1 MFFRPCEMSDDD
13 STDMLH
19 ARRQRGHLH
28 RFRKVRSNTADTAEV
43 LVEQALALLFGRADA
58 SSGDDYWFSV
68 STMREDW
75 DATPE
80 DWQADEVSDAV
91 PSR

>member
-1 MFFRPCEMSDDD
+1 MTTPTVEIRLTLAA
-13 STDMLH
+13 STARKLH
-19 ARRQRGHLH
+19 E
-28 RFRKVRSNTADTAEV
+28 TAQTHGVPAEV
-43 LVEQALALLFGRADA
+43 LVEQALALLFGSADA
-58 SSGDDYWFSV
+58 PSQDDYWVSV

-91 PSR
+91 SPR

>member
-1 MFFRPCEMSDDD
+1 MTTPTVEVHLTLPA
-13 STDMLH
+13 STARKLH
-19 ARRQRGHLH
+19 E
-28 RFRKVRSNTADTAEV
+28 TAQTHGVPAEV
-43 LVEQALALLFGRADA
+43 LVEQALALLFGPAYA

-80 DWQADEVSDAV
+80 DWQAGGDSN
-91 PSR
+91 

>member
-1 MFFRPCEMSDDD
+1 MTTPTVEIHLTLAANIARK
-13 STDMLH
+13 LH
-19 ARRQRGHLH
+19 E
-28 RFRKVRSNTADTAEV
+28 TAQTQGVPADV
-43 LVEQALALLFGRADA
+43 LVEQALALPFGPADA

-80 DWQADEVSDAV
+80 DWQAGEVSDAV
-91 PSR
+91 SSR

>member
-1 MFFRPCEMSDDD
+1 MTTPTVEIHLTLAA
-13 STDMLH
+13 STARKLH
-19 ARRQRGHLH
+19 E
-28 RFRKVRSNTADTAEV
+28 TAQTHGVPAEV
-43 LVEQALALLFGRADA
+43 LVEQALALLFGPADV
-58 SSGDDYWFSV
+58 SSRDDYWFSV

-91 PSR
+91 SSR